1 MKHLQRI
8 KPRFFKIPKIVAWIF
23 PRRIWF
29 GPKDSVCLTF
39 DDGPHPIIT
48 PWLLDELKKK
58 NIKATFFWNGLQIE
72 KHPELLTR
80 AEKEGHVVGH
90 HGYEHKSAKK
100 YDFETFK
107 QQFEQSR
114 SMVNTHFYRPP
125 YGDLN
130 FKQARYALR
139 QGEIVMW
146 SWMSYDFDQNYSVH
160 SILKKAKEQIQG
172 GDVLV
177 FHENDKT
184 IHSIKEIIPSI
195 IQIIRDKELNFA
207 VVEKKQ

>member
-1 MKHLQRI
+1 
-8 KPRFFKIPKIVAWIF
+8 
-23 PRRIWF
+23 
-29 GPKDSVCLTF
+29 
-39 DDGPHPIIT
+39 
-48 PWLLDELKKK
+48 
-58 NIKATFFWNGLQIE
+58 
-72 KHPELLTR
+72 
-80 AEKEGHVVGH
+80 
-90 HGYEHKSAKK
+90 
-100 YDFETFK
+100 
-107 QQFEQSR
+107 
-114 SMVNTHFYRPP
+114 MVNTHFYRPP

-160 SILKKAKEQIQG
+160 SILEKAKEQIQG

-207 VVEKKQ
+207 VVEDRKSTRLNSSHVRISYAVFCLKKKKKIYSDYFSIYIYSK